1 MIFEL
6 SLGKLPGRVGD
17 SPLLGQ
23 VHDCQ
28 KLICFTLT
36 CFARL
41 ISSTKSPLLQFQGV
55 FADDF
60 SVAVSC
66 TGTGETFM
74 RAGVARRAAYLV
86 RVSFCLWL
94 ENRSSFGHNSYL
106 QVEDQGL
113 SAQEASQAALDYM
126 KSRWFLSIKF
136 CFLFQLTN

>member
-1 MIFEL
+1 ML
-6 SLGKLPGRVGD
+6 CKVD
-17 SPLLGQ
+17 
-23 VHDCQ
+23 V
-28 KLICFTLT
+28 
-36 CFARL
+36 
-41 ISSTKSPLLQFQGV
+41 LQNHPHLKFQGV

-86 RVSFCLWL
+86 GALILSLG
-94 ENRSSFGHNSYL
+94 RSSFGQNSYL
-106 QVEDQGL
+106 QVEDLGL

-136 CFLFQLTN
+136 CFPFQLTN

>member
-1 MIFEL
+1 MIF
-6 SLGKLPGRVGD
+6 
-17 SPLLGQ
+17 
-23 VHDCQ
+23 
-28 KLICFTLT
+28 I
-36 CFARL
+36 
-41 ISSTKSPLLQFQGV
+41 TKSPLLQFQGV

-136 CFLFQLTN
+136 VFFFNLQIESFLKAGSNDLFNPFLSDSGPIIVYPCQ